1 MQPPSF
7 LQRLI
12 GFVLALALGILAFTW
27 TSGATADIPAQLAVE
42 TPAPTP
48 VPGQPPLVPTVQAGA
63 PVTVDGN
70 QVTIPGSYL
79 PADYEAPGFRFSPG
93 NLAPAERPAPKD
105 GS

>member
-1 MQPPSF
+1 MRSSSF

-12 GFVLALALGILAFTW
+12 GFMLSVALGILAFTW
-27 TSGATADIPAQLAVE
+27 ASGATSDGPGQLAG
-42 TPAPTP
+42 TPAPAP
-48 VPGQPPLVPTVQAGA
+48 APTQLAPAPTTQAGA

-93 NLAPAERPAPKD
+93 KLSAAERPAPKD